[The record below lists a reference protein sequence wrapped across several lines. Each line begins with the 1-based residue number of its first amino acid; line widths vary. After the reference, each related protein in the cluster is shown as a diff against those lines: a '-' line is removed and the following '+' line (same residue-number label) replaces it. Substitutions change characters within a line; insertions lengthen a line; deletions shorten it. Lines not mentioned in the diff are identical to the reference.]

1 MAWIEYERD
10 RARYLAVAMVYYAL
24 VSLVPLLL
32 LMLAGLGLLLRFS
45 TIAADARGQV
55 LAGIDANLGP
65 ELALTIK
72 RLLTSLQQESI
83 IATVISLAGVLLT
96 ASVLFKHLR
105 LSFRAIWKHEP
116 PLVSGPVRTVV
127 LATILE
133 RLIAFVMVLGGG
145 GLLLAAFVLIAAAGW
160 LHRLL
165 GSPLLLGQ
173 LTPWLLGA
181 LSSFVFAAI
190 AFAALFKILPPV
202 AMRWR
207 DLWLATLLCALA
219 WVVAGELLA
228 LYATFFG
235 DSLGAYG
242 ALGAM
247 LAFMLWMNIVSQVLF
262 FGAELCKVVSTRA
275 TAGAVPACGRPS
287 PPPRPPPG
295 A

>member
-1 MAWIEYERD
+1 
-10 RARYLAVAMVYYAL
+10 
-24 VSLVPLLL
+24 
-32 LMLAGLGLLLRFS
+32 
-45 TIAADARGQV
+45 V

-145 GLLLAAFVLIAAAGW
+145 GLLLGAFVLIAAAGW

-202 AMRWR
+202 PIRWR

-262 FGAELCKVVSTRA
+262 FGAELCKVVSTPA
-275 TAGAVPACGRPS
+275 SAGAVPACGRPS
-287 PPPRPPPG
+287 PPPRPPPR